1 MLSAFAEEDV
11 RYLLVGAYALA
22 AHGFVRATGDMD
34 LWVKTDPGNAARIMA
49 ALERFGA
56 PLQQISQQ
64 DFETPGAIFQIGVA
78 PQRIDILTLI
88 DAVEF
93 DEAWSER
100 QEVEVAGLKVPVIGR
115 RHLTLNKRATGR
127 PKDLADAAWLE
138 EERSD

>member
-11 RYLLVGAYALA
+11 KYLLVGAYALA
-22 AHGFVRATGDMD
+22 VHGLVRATGDID
-34 LWVKTDPGNAARIMA
+34 LWVKTDPDNAARIMA

-56 PLQQISQQ
+56 PLQQIGQQ
-64 DFETPGAIFQIGVA
+64 DFETPGIVFQIGVA
-78 PQRIDILTLI
+78 PQRIDLLTLI

-115 RHLTLNKRATGR
+115 RHLMRNKRATGR

-138 EERSD
+138 EGQGG